1 MKRPNIILPVIVSL
15 ISTLLSASLGFFSTL
30 GCMFVERQ
38 QVVQC
43 VILPKVNVLMAF
55 TGLFLVVISTL
66 AYIKNDH
73 IKIKKVFWINLVY
86 CCVAIIV
93 ILITYAN

>member
-1 MKRPNIILPVIVSL
+1 MKRLNIILPIIVSL

-30 GCMFVERQ
+30 GCMFVEKQ

-43 VILPKVNVLMAF
+43 VILPKINILMTF
-55 TGLFLVVISTL
+55 IGLFLVVKSTL
-66 AYIKNDH
+66 TYIKNDP
-73 IKIKKVFWINLVY
+73 IKIKKVFGMNLVY

>member
-1 MKRPNIILPVIVSL
+1 MKRLNIILPVIVSL

-30 GCMFVERQ
+30 GCMFVEKQ
-38 QVVQC
+38 QLVQC
-43 VILPKVNVLMAF
+43 VILPKINILMTF
-55 TGLFLVVISTL
+55 IGLFLIVKSTL
-66 AYIKNDH
+66 AYINNDP
-73 IKIKKVFWINLVY
+73 IKIKKVFRMNLTY